1 MRLSWLF
8 PAMLLAG
15 CAHRV
20 SAEPPKGGAEGKNLG
35 AGTFAQPIQ
44 RCGPHDSYYYVA
56 REFQCSDG
64 TNPFAG
70 QLQEAARARQGAR
83 EHPGGHFVDLY
94 RVPCSSGDVIVYVD
108 MYGCPEQEAEIVGGP
123 SPGLKRA
130 IQAFDGG
137 DFPEAVRECM
147 AVVDQHVSNK
157 DMVEC
162 LAITPAAMILSG
174 GEPQALKLVGG
185 FCSKLPTGEHQQI
198 RVRFVDQVVR
208 WVFRGSKGRLSRAEL
223 SVIVGRFATA
233 CGVND
238 AQGA

>member
-1 MRLSWLF
+1 MRLSWLL
-8 PAMLLAG
+8 AAALLSG
-15 CAHRV
+15 CARTAP
-20 SAEPPKGGAEGKNLG
+20 AEPPKGGAAGKNLG

-44 RCGPHDSYYYVA
+44 RCGPRDSYHYVA
-56 REFQCSDG
+56 RDFQCGDG

-83 EHPGGHFVDLY
+83 EHPGGHVIDLY
-94 RVPCSSGDVIVYVD
+94 RVPCAGGDVTVYVD
-108 MYGCPEQEAEIVGGP
+108 MYGCPEQEARLAGGP

-130 IQAFDGG
+130 TQAFDGG

-147 AVVDQHVSNK
+147 AVVDQNAP
-157 DMVEC
+157 DQDAVEC
-162 LAITPAAMILSG
+162 LAITPAAMALSG

-185 FCSKLPTGEHQQI
+185 FCSKLPTGEQQKI
-198 RVRFVDQVVR
+198 RVHFVEQVAR
-208 WVFRGSKGRLSRAEL
+208 WVFRGSKGRLSRAEFGA
-223 SVIVGRFATA
+223 IVGRFATA